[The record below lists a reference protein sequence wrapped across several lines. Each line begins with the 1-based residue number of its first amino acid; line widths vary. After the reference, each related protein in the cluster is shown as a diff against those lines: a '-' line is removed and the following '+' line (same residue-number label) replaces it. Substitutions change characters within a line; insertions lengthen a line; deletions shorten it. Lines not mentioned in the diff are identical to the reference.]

1 MDKSKLV
8 ILLLLLFII
17 GVVSFLNSNYF
28 RVEKV
33 HITGNELLSDKYI
46 LKLCELEKEINIF
59 NVQQEELANR
69 LVDLPQVKG
78 AVVQRNLPRE
88 ISIKIQE
95 RVPVAVISDNSSYL
109 MIDKE
114 GWILDTLNTAA
125 NIKLPLFIDK
135 KLKHNK
141 DKVALTENSSLAVD
155 YLSRLSQKLLQEVQE
170 FKVLSSGEVV
180 LTLRE
185 GGKVNLGKDFVIAK
199 KAKIFNRVYS
209 DIQQKGVG
217 IKYIN
222 LKYNKNIFIE
232 IKNDSDYK

>member
-114 GWILDTLNTAA
+114 GWILDTLNKAA
-125 NIKLPLFIDK
+125 NIGLPLFIDK
-135 KLKHNK
+135 KLKRKK
-141 DKVALTENSSLAVD
+141 DKVALTEDSSLAVD
-155 YLSRLSQKLLQEVQE
+155 YLSKLSQKLLKEVQE
-170 FKVLSSGEVV
+170 FKVLASGEVV

-185 GGKVNLGKDFVIAK
+185 GGKVNLGKNFVIAK
-199 KAKIFNRVYS
+199 KAKIFNKVYN
-209 DIQQKGVG
+209 DVQQKEVG

-232 IKNDSDYK
+232 IEK